1 LFINVAYLYLHCT
14 SLQIVSV
21 SRRFATNEAF
31 IFLYTYP
38 YSLRFLVT
46 CFINSISISKKN
58 IKSSLRFHEKSPQ
71 NNPQAYIIIALV
83 FLFLVFSFC
92 IPPCL
97 FASLPYT
104 YPFALHLLAVLLTP
118 TSCLLTPCIP
128 PCLFAYCLLAF
139 SYPFALYVLAV
150 LLTPTSCLLTPC
162 IPPCLLPRC
171 LCAFSY
177 PLANKTVTLTSSN
190 SLGLCTI
197 NQCPKLSF
205 ASFSTVTLMSVL
217 LSRLCI
223 TVGKISGVSVKP

>member
-1 LFINVAYLYLHCT
+1 MFINVAYLYLHCT

-128 PCLFAYCLLAF
+128 PCL
-139 SYPFALYVLAV
+139 
-150 LLTPTSCLLTPC
+150 
-162 IPPCLLPRC
+162 LPRC